1 MADVFVEI
9 RQVVLTSLLSLV
21 VMFVFTRIGG
31 KRQIAQMSPFDYL
44 NAVTVGSIGAELAT
58 DLEQWWRPLSALIIY
73 ILATWLVHYTACK
86 SNAMRSFWSG
96 RSLLGLLVL
105 AGYVLLVEDNQWLRL
120 SAVKAVAVYLFFTFV
135 IQAVGYVPDVLG
147 IISDAGNLFNA
158 YVSVPVLNDIV
169 TLVKDLI
176 YLAEKI
182 FLMVLGVKA
191 LNQGTVA
198 VPFVDKLVVKYL

>member
-1 MADVFVEI
+1 M
-9 RQVVLTSLLSLV
+9 VLTLIFILPLGVGAAIYLTALS
-21 VMFVFTRIGG
+21 G
-31 KRQIAQMSPFDYL
+31 
-44 NAVTVGSIGAELAT
+44 
-58 DLEQWWRPLSALIIY
+58 
-73 ILATWLVHYTACK
+73 
-86 SNAMRSFWSG
+86 
-96 RSLLGLLVL
+96 SLLGLLVL

-158 YVSVPVLNDIV
+158 YIV

>member
-1 MADVFVEI
+1 MQKAKLGISVGLLGAAI
-9 RQVVLTSLLSLV
+9 YLTALS
-21 VMFVFTRIGG
+21 G
-31 KRQIAQMSPFDYL
+31 
-44 NAVTVGSIGAELAT
+44 
-58 DLEQWWRPLSALIIY
+58 
-73 ILATWLVHYTACK
+73 
-86 SNAMRSFWSG
+86 
-96 RSLLGLLVL
+96 SLLGLLVL

-158 YVSVPVLNDIV
+158 YVSVPVLNDIG

-198 VPFVDKLVVKYL
+198 VPFVDKLVVKYLYAAFTYAIHYIHIHPSSGPFQIPGRPGKASVDLHPAGKIACHAGQRSCRGAGPWAFFVL

>member
-1 MADVFVEI
+1 ME
-9 RQVVLTSLLSLV
+9 
-21 VMFVFTRIGG
+21 VMLA
-31 KRQIAQMSPFDYL
+31 KKKPMS
-44 NAVTVGSIGAELAT
+44 ELAAPLKIYPQVLENVRVT
-58 DLEQWWRPLSALIIY
+58 DKKAAQDDAVVQ
-73 ILATWLVHYTACK
+73 A
-86 SNAMRSFWSG
+86 
-96 RSLLGLLVL
+96 
-105 AGYVLLVEDNQWLRL
+105 
-120 SAVKAVAVYLFFTFV
+120 AVKAVAVYLFFTFV

>member
-1 MADVFVEI
+1 MSDYYDQTPEQR
-9 RQVVLTSLLSLV
+9 RQL
-21 VMFVFTRIGG
+21 RAQRNRR
-31 KRQIAQMSPFDYL
+31 RQAQVRRRKL
-44 NAVTVGSIGAELAT
+44 
-58 DLEQWWRPLSALIIY
+58 
-73 ILATWLVHYTACK
+73 
-86 SNAMRSFWSG
+86 
-96 RSLLGLLVL
+96 LLGLLVL

-158 YVSVPVLNDIV
+158 YISVPVLNDIV

>member
-1 MADVFVEI
+1 MQKAKLGISVGLLGTAI
-9 RQVVLTSLLSLV
+9 YLTALS
-21 VMFVFTRIGG
+21 G
-31 KRQIAQMSPFDYL
+31 
-44 NAVTVGSIGAELAT
+44 
-58 DLEQWWRPLSALIIY
+58 
-73 ILATWLVHYTACK
+73 
-86 SNAMRSFWSG
+86 
-96 RSLLGLLVL
+96 SLLGLLVL

-135 IQAVGYVPDVLG
+135 IQDVLG

-158 YVSVPVLNDIV
+158 YISVPVLNDIV

-182 FLMVLGVKA
+182 FLMILGVKA

>member
-1 MADVFVEI
+1 MQKAKLGISVGLLGAAI
-9 RQVVLTSLLSLV
+9 YLTALS
-21 VMFVFTRIGG
+21 G
-31 KRQIAQMSPFDYL
+31 
-44 NAVTVGSIGAELAT
+44 
-58 DLEQWWRPLSALIIY
+58 
-73 ILATWLVHYTACK
+73 
-86 SNAMRSFWSG
+86 
-96 RSLLGLLVL
+96 SLLGLLVL

-135 IQAVGYVPDVLG
+135 IQAVGYVPDVLS

-158 YVSVPVLNDIV
+158 YISVPVLNDIV

-182 FLMVLGVKA
+182 FLMVWGVKA

>member
-1 MADVFVEI
+1 MQKAKLGISVGLLGAAI
-9 RQVVLTSLLSLV
+9 YLTALS
-21 VMFVFTRIGG
+21 G
-31 KRQIAQMSPFDYL
+31 
-44 NAVTVGSIGAELAT
+44 
-58 DLEQWWRPLSALIIY
+58 
-73 ILATWLVHYTACK
+73 
-86 SNAMRSFWSG
+86 
-96 RSLLGLLVL
+96 SLLGLLVL

-120 SAVKAVAVYLFFTFV
+120 SAVKAVAVYLFFI

>member
-1 MADVFVEI
+1 MQKAKLGISVGLLGAAI
-9 RQVVLTSLLSLV
+9 YLTALS
-21 VMFVFTRIGG
+21 G
-31 KRQIAQMSPFDYL
+31 
-44 NAVTVGSIGAELAT
+44 
-58 DLEQWWRPLSALIIY
+58 
-73 ILATWLVHYTACK
+73 
-86 SNAMRSFWSG
+86 
-96 RSLLGLLVL
+96 SLLGLLVL

-147 IISDAGNLFNA
+147 I
-158 YVSVPVLNDIV
+158 SVPVLNDIV

>member
-1 MADVFVEI
+1 MQKAKLGISVGLLGAAI
-9 RQVVLTSLLSLV
+9 YLTALS
-21 VMFVFTRIGG
+21 G
-31 KRQIAQMSPFDYL
+31 
-44 NAVTVGSIGAELAT
+44 
-58 DLEQWWRPLSALIIY
+58 
-73 ILATWLVHYTACK
+73 
-86 SNAMRSFWSG
+86 
-96 RSLLGLLVL
+96 SLLGLLVL

-147 IISDAGNLFNA
+147 IISVFNA
-158 YVSVPVLNDIV
+158 YISVPVLNDIV

>member
-1 MADVFVEI
+1 MQKAKLGISVGLLGAAI
-9 RQVVLTSLLSLV
+9 YLTALS
-21 VMFVFTRIGG
+21 G
-31 KRQIAQMSPFDYL
+31 
-44 NAVTVGSIGAELAT
+44 
-58 DLEQWWRPLSALIIY
+58 
-73 ILATWLVHYTACK
+73 
-86 SNAMRSFWSG
+86 
-96 RSLLGLLVL
+96 SLLG
-105 AGYVLLVEDNQWLRL
+105 LLVEDNQWLRL

>member
-1 MADVFVEI
+1 MQKAKLGISVGLLGAAI
-9 RQVVLTSLLSLV
+9 YLTALS
-21 VMFVFTRIGG
+21 G
-31 KRQIAQMSPFDYL
+31 
-44 NAVTVGSIGAELAT
+44 
-58 DLEQWWRPLSALIIY
+58 
-73 ILATWLVHYTACK
+73 
-86 SNAMRSFWSG
+86 
-96 RSLLGLLVL
+96 SLLGLLVL

-135 IQAVGYVPDVLG
+135 IQAVGYVPDVLS

-158 YVSVPVLNDIV
+158 YISVPVLNDIV

-198 VPFVDKLVVKYL
+198 VPFVDKLVVSPADKNFPAELYKKSRSCSRHESCH

>member
-1 MADVFVEI
+1 MQKAKLGISVGLLGAAI
-9 RQVVLTSLLSLV
+9 YLTALS
-21 VMFVFTRIGG
+21 G
-31 KRQIAQMSPFDYL
+31 
-44 NAVTVGSIGAELAT
+44 
-58 DLEQWWRPLSALIIY
+58 
-73 ILATWLVHYTACK
+73 
-86 SNAMRSFWSG
+86 
-96 RSLLGLLVL
+96 SLLGLLVL

-120 SAVKAVAVYLFFTFV
+120 FAVKAVAVYMFFYFV
-135 IQAVGYVPDVLG
+135 IQAVGYVPDVLD

-198 VPFVDKLVVKYL
+198 VPFVDKLVVK

>member
-1 MADVFVEI
+1 M
-9 RQVVLTSLLSLV
+9 
-21 VMFVFTRIGG
+21 
-31 KRQIAQMSPFDYL
+31 
-44 NAVTVGSIGAELAT
+44 LAKKK
-58 DLEQWWRPLSALIIY
+58 PLSALAAPLKIY
-73 ILATWLVHYTACK
+73 PQ
-86 SNAMRSFWSG
+86 
-96 RSLLGLLVL
+96 VL
-105 AGYVLLVEDNQWLRL
+105 ENVRVTDKKAAQDDAAVQA
-120 SAVKAVAVYLFFTFV
+120 AVKAVAVYLFFTFV

-158 YVSVPVLNDIV
+158 YISVPVLNDIV

>member
-1 MADVFVEI
+1 MAAAREL
-9 RQVVLTSLLSLV
+9 RYHSRS
-21 VMFVFTRIGG
+21 
-31 KRQIAQMSPFDYL
+31 
-44 NAVTVGSIGAELAT
+44 AVYGDLAYDL
-58 DLEQWWRPLSALIIY
+58 DLEAREHALRHAGEAPRHQTAEEKAPARAKPRVRSLSKEQVRQRQKVSVLSVLGVGAAIYLTAL
-73 ILATWLVHYTACK
+73 
-86 SNAMRSFWSG
+86 SG
-96 RSLLGLLVL
+96 SLLGLLVL

-147 IISDAGNLFNA
+147 IISDAGNLFSA
-158 YVSVPVLNDIV
+158 YISVPVLNDIV